1 MRFDRPPYWYWGLD
15 RWNTLVVVAL
25 LVAILITNASTGV
38 PPPVP
43 AMPVAPATA
52 TPAAAVAQ
60 VSPTPATTTVAPPT
74 FADLAEGARLMPGV
88 STLSGTAPAGAVVR
102 LFAGDRLIG
111 ETMAG
116 PDGRWSMPLPALAP
130 GEHTLIVRAFGA
142 DNALLAE
149 SAGVRVNVVAPT
161 AAPTATAVPPTAT
174 STFTAA
180 PPTSTATA
188 TPVPPTAT
196 PTATAVPPTAAPT
209 ATPTFTAVP
218 PTPTA
223 TATPVPPTATAAAPS
238 PTATPIPTLPSAPTA
253 AAAPVVS
260 PGVEVVTLAEG
271 TAITLAGTAA
281 PGTRLRIYDGETP
294 IGEVVTDTEGRWT
307 LAIPSLTAGQHVFTA
322 RVYDAFGQLVSMSEP
337 LYVNVLSITGA
348 LPTATPTLLAGTPAG
363 GQLQI
368 VSPQPGAQLPAAA
381 PGMLE
386 GTAKPGTTIHVYD
399 GDRLIA
405 EVVAG
410 PDGTWKVILPL
421 LAEGPHTLTVRPVA
435 SDGVELPVAA
445 TLPVTVVSGPA
456 AAAATPAPGGEA
468 LRITSPTA
476 GSTVLS
482 SQPLL
487 TGVAPARGI
496 VRVYDGDVL
505 LGETQADAQ
514 GRWHLVPSVAL
525 GIGKHTLRPV
535 LRDANGQEVAGKSVE
550 IVVAEGATGLKPLTF
565 VPSSGKAPSPIG
577 LLQGVVPPATLVG
590 LYEGNT
596 LLARLLADAR
606 GRWQY
611 ALPARTQPGR
621 HNYRIVVTTLDGVLL
636 YQSELI
642 AITISYGPPR
652 VLPVT
657 GARAQKI
664 SV

>member
-15 RWNTLVVVAL
+15 RWNALIAVAL
-25 LVAILITNASTGV
+25 LAAILITNASTGV
-38 PPPVP
+38 PPPAP
-43 AMPVAPATA
+43 AMPIAPAPA

-60 VSPTPATTTVAPPT
+60 VSSTPVAATATVPPPT
-74 FADLAEGARLMPGV
+74 FANLAEGAQLAPGV
-88 STLSGTAPAGAVVR
+88 SMLSGTAPAGAVVR

-149 SAGVRVNVVAPT
+149 SAGVRVNVI
-161 AAPTATAVPPTAT
+161 APTATAAPPTAT
-174 STFTAA
+174 PTFTAA
-180 PPTSTATA
+180 PFTPTATA

-223 TATPVPPTATAAAPS
+223 TATSVPPTATATAPS
-238 PTATPIPTLPSAPTA
+238 PTATSIPTLLSTPTA
-253 AAAPVVS
+253 AAAPAVP

-322 RVYDAFGQLVSMSEP
+322 RAYDASGQLVSMSEP
-337 LYVNVLSITGA
+337 LYINVLSITGV
-348 LPTATPTLLAGTPAG
+348 LPTATPAPPAGTPAG
-363 GQLQI
+363 GQPQI
-368 VSPQPGAQLPAAA
+368 VSPQPGAQLPTAA
-381 PGMLE
+381 PGLLE

-435 SDGVELPVAA
+435 SDGMELPVAA
-445 TLPVTVVSGPA
+445 ALPITVVPGPA
-456 AAAATPAPGGEA
+456 AAAATPAPGGGA

-487 TGVAPARGI
+487 AGVAPGRST

-514 GRWHLVPSVAL
+514 GRWYLVPSVAL
-525 GIGKHTLRPV
+525 GIGKHALRPA
-535 LRDANGQEVAGKSVE
+535 LLDANGQEVAGKSVE

-577 LLQGVVPPATLVG
+577 LLQGVAPPDTLVG
-590 LYEGNT
+590 VYEGNT

-621 HNYRIVVTTLDGVLL
+621 HDYRIVVTTLDGVLL

-642 AITISYGPPR
+642 PITISYGPPR